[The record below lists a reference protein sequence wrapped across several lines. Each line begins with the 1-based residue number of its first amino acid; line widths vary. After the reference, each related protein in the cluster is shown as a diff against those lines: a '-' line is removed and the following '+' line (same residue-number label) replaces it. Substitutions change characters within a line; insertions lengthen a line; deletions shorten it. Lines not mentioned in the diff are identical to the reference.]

1 MFKYMFSIGWV
12 SDCRVFISVFCLMFV
27 IVVVVVFMLGKNI
40 LLVFFIM
47 FILLDMFILM
57 FKCLRVKCIDEMF
70 V

>member
-1 MFKYMFSIGWV
+1 MFSIGWV
-12 SDCRVFISVFCLMFV
+12 SDCRVFINVFCLMFV

-40 LLVFFIM
+40 LLVFLIM